1 MIMKQINYV
10 KMIKDFLKLIF
21 LENKQ
26 LNIKTLD
33 EVILFKDVLAN
44 VYSDLVANGVS
55 NIVMEYETYDY
66 ILDNYVLGISDKFLN
81 INNFY
86 DSLYM
91 RFQQWLKYPERKRLN
106 TSAVYWNL
114 YNLCDMIAK
123 RIIE

>member
-1 MIMKQINYV
+1 MKTNYV

-44 VYSDLVANGVS
+44 VYSDLVANGVN

>member
-1 MIMKQINYV
+1 MKTNYV

-91 RFQQWLKYPERKRLN
+91 RFQQWLKYPASKRLN
-106 TSAVYWNL
+106 TSVVYWNL

>member
-1 MIMKQINYV
+1 MIMKTNYV

-44 VYSDLVANGVS
+44 VYSDLVANGV
-55 NIVMEYETYDY
+55 NNVLMEYETYDY

-91 RFQQWLKYPERKRLN
+91 RFQQWLKYPASKRLN

>member
-1 MIMKQINYV
+1 MIMKTNYT

-44 VYSDLVANGVS
+44 IYSDLVANGVR
-55 NIVMEYETYDY
+55 NVVMEYETYDY
-66 ILDNYVLGISDKFLN
+66 ILDNYVLGVTDKFLN

-91 RFQQWLKYPERKRLN
+91 RFQQWLKYPASKRLN

-114 YNLCDMIAK
+114 YNLCDMIAQ
-123 RIIE
+123 RII

>member
-1 MIMKQINYV
+1 MNYV
-10 KMIKDFLKLIF
+10 KQIKDFLKLIF

-44 VYSDLVANGVS
+44 VYSDLVANGV
-55 NIVMEYETYDY
+55 NNVLMEYETYDY
-66 ILDNYVLGISDKFLN
+66 ILDNYVNGVTDKFLN

-91 RFQQWLKYPERKRLN
+91 RFQQWLKYPASKRLN
-106 TSAVYWNL
+106 TTAVYWNL
-114 YNLCDMIAK
+114 YNLCDMIAQ
-123 RIIE
+123 RII

>member
-1 MIMKQINYV
+1 MIMKTNYV

-55 NIVMEYETYDY
+55 NVLMEYETYDY

-106 TSAVYWNL
+106 TSAVYWSL

>member
-1 MIMKQINYV
+1 MIMKTNYT

-44 VYSDLVANGVS
+44 VYSDLVANGV
-55 NIVMEYETYDY
+55 NNVLMEYETYDY
-66 ILDNYVLGISDKFLN
+66 ILDNYVLGVTDKFLN

-91 RFQQWLKYPERKRLN
+91 RFQQWLKYPASKRLN
-106 TSAVYWNL
+106 TTAVYWNL

-123 RIIE
+123 RSIE